1 MVERFDAAR
10 KENAYYGDLTN
21 TVLSANGRSYD
32 EALDLA
38 DRRNALEAL
47 KTLDKRKRFSGA
59 RYDRLPGKTSLKEFV
74 ADVATPIL
82 RTIGLTGYVISKLV
96 PELAAYWDTKDD
108 YDEAVHARITEAV
121 IAAMNREDRILVISH
136 GIGAIA
142 TYDVFWRMSRQED
155 YATDAGNKKIDA
167 WLTLGAP
174 LGCETVKKKL
184 SGAKEAGQRKY
195 PRNIIN
201 WFNVSAEDDYMSHDK
216 TVADDFKNML
226 KEKLVSQI
234 RDYRIFNLTIR
245 FGKSNPHSSVGYL
258 VHPRVAKVVAD
269 WLRTD

>member
-1 MVERFDAAR
+1 MTETATIAEMANRTIIIVHGRDFKPAKEELGAVWMDAIRWGLQRDCPDMVERFDAAR

-21 TVLSANGRSYD
+21 TVLSANRRSYD

-136 GIGAIA
+136 GIGAIPA
-142 TYDVFWRMSRQED
+142 IRQ
-155 YATDAGNKKIDA
+155 
-167 WLTLGAP
+167 
-174 LGCETVKKKL
+174 
-184 SGAKEAGQRKY
+184 
-195 PRNIIN
+195 
-201 WFNVSAEDDYMSHDK
+201 
-216 TVADDFKNML
+216 AD
-226 KEKLVSQI
+226 
-234 RDYRIFNLTIR
+234 
-245 FGKSNPHSSVGYL
+245 
-258 VHPRVAKVVAD
+258 
-269 WLRTD
+269 